1 MRKSRLTLALG
12 VVVTLV
18 MTMGL
23 SGCWE
28 SSDVTVHEAG
38 KYKGAKDPLLSQ
50 QVSSRTESLQ
60 KRFQLVQADR

>member
-1 MRKSRLTLALG
+1 MIVRKVALSLG
-12 VVVTLV
+12 LLVTL
-18 MTMGL
+18 GL
-23 SGCWE
+23 AGCWE

-50 QVSSRTESLQ
+50 QASSRSEALQ